1 MRETRIVPSDGL
13 EVILVAG
20 SVDGMI
26 VMPDTGGIPPV
37 LILAAALSAL
47 LMSATLMFF
56 ALRRRLTW

>member
-1 MRETRIVPSDGL
+1 VRETRIGPSDGL
-13 EVILVAG
+13 EVILVAD

-37 LILAAALSAL
+37 LILAVTLSAL